1 MLFIDF
7 QGYLC
12 LCVSQMLE
20 QKKVIDQGQEGK
32 ETGMKGTGRRKGQK
46 KLKKLKGR
54 IMRISIMEGKTV
66 MNVYL
71 KKKNKEENKAP

>member
-1 MLFIDF
+1 
-7 QGYLC
+7 
-12 LCVSQMLE
+12 MLE

-71 KKKNKEENKAP
+71 KKKIKRKTKLLDLSCSCKNRRIKYIS